1 MPVSIVDYES
11 LIKDPLSL
19 GMFQNLRRMND
30 ILKLFPVV
38 EVGSLV
44 VRGEKWATL
53 PSHAFRSLNEDF
65 TDSTG
70 TTEPEEERLAI
81 AGGMFK
87 VDKAYGKLKTPLYRD
102 PTQQQLDM
110 HNKGLNRFITHNMIN
125 GDVDADPKGFEGLF
139 KRFASGDFAAAQV
152 VSASGTTDS
161 LKVLASATNAQQ
173 FFDKLD
179 EAIYQAGLFETPE
192 SNTARGALLMN
203 KTSFLAIQ
211 AAARLTGYSINVR
224 DLLGYTWTSYR
235 NLPFVDVGLKSDQS
249 TEIIGNAYNPGDGG
263 NDSSRI
269 LVVRFSE
276 ADGDI
281 ESPGSDG
288 CAILQAGG
296 YEVLGPED
304 HLTYEYMGIQW
315 IMGIGHIGDEYAAA
329 MLDDFKMADS

>member
-38 EVGSLV
+38 DVGSLV
-44 VRGEKWATL
+44 VRGEKWSTL
-53 PSHAFRSLNEDF
+53 PTHAFRSLNEDL

-87 VDKAYGKLKTPLYRD
+87 VDKAYQKLKTPLYRD
-102 PTQQQLDM
+102 PAQQQLDM
-110 HNKGLNRFITHNMIN
+110 HNKGLNRFITYNVIN
-125 GDVDADPKGFEGLF
+125 GDVDDDPKGFNGLYA
-139 KRFASGDFAAAQV
+139 RFASGEFGADQV

-161 LKVLASATNAQQ
+161 LKVLADATNARQ

-179 EAIYQAGLFETPE
+179 RAIYAAGLFETPE

-203 KTSFLAIQ
+203 KESYLGIQ
-211 AAARLTGYSINVR
+211 AAARLAGYSLYVK

-249 TEIIGNAYNPGDGG
+249 TEIIGNTYDPGDSG

-269 LVVRFSE
+269 FVVRFSE

-288 CAILQAGG
+288 CAILQAGS

-315 IMGIGHIGDEYAAA
+315 IMGIGHIGDDYAAA
-329 MLDDFKMADS
+329 LLDDFKMAAS